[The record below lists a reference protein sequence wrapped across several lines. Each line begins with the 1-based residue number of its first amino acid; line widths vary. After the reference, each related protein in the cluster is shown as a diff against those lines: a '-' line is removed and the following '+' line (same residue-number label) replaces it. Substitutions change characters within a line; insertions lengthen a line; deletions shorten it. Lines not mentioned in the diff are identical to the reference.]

1 MTHPPDPHPS
11 TDQHATRATSPA
23 AAVPDHP
30 HTSPTSNRSPI
41 PSLPLPLAALASHL
55 YKLVINRRNRA
66 FDQNRNVTRLDIPV
80 ISVGNLSVGGT
91 GKTPAV
97 ERIVRTLAAAGH
109 RPCVAMRGYRS
120 VDGKSDEAEQYRAA
134 FRDLYNLPDVPIVAQ
149 PDRIAGIRALQRTRA
164 ASSHPSIDVVVLDD
178 GFQHRKLAR
187 DLDLVL
193 IDATRDPFNDHLLP
207 RGWLREPVSSLSRAH
222 AIIITRADLVPVH
235 RLSALEAAIAR
246 AAPNALVARS
256 SHRWVGL
263 DLLNVGTEL
272 DEPVD
277 WLKGK
282 RLVACCAIGNPGAF
296 LQQIA
301 NASGTAP
308 AEALILR
315 DHDPFTPATVRT
327 LINLATSARADAIIT
342 TQKDWTKLSTHPPAQ
357 WPCPVVRPVLDMVW
371 LARAQELEALLLQT
385 VAPGRAP

>member
-1 MTHPPDPHPS
+1 MS
-11 TDQHATRATSPA
+11 ATQSNTA
-23 AAVPDHP
+23 
-30 HTSPTSNRSPI
+30 NRSPV
-41 PSLPLPLAALASHL
+41 PALPLPLAALASRL
-55 YKLVINRRNRA
+55 YALAISRRNHA
-66 FDQNRNVTRLDIPV
+66 FDQSRNVTRLDIPV

-97 ERIVRTLAAAGH
+97 ERIVRSLAAAGH

-120 VDGKSDEAEQYRAA
+120 VDGKSDEAEQYRLT
-134 FRDLYNLPDVPIVAQ
+134 FRHLSNLPDIPIVAQ
-149 PDRIAGIRALQRTRA
+149 PDRIAGIRRLAQERA
-164 ASSHPSIDVVVLDD
+164 ASSLPPIDAIVLDD

-193 IDATRDPFNDHLLP
+193 IDATRNPFEDHLLP
-207 RGWLREPVSSLSRAH
+207 RGWLREPISSLARAH
-222 AIIITRADLVPVH
+222 AVIITRSDLIPQH
-235 RLSALEAAIAR
+235 RLDALHAAIAK
-246 AAPNALVARS
+246 AAPKALIARS
-256 SHRWVGL
+256 SHRWIGL

-308 AEALILR
+308 VEALILR
-315 DHDPFTPATVRT
+315 DHDPYTPATVRT
-327 LINLATSARADAIIT
+327 LINLATAARADAIIT
-342 TQKDWTKLSTHPPAQ
+342 TQKDWTKLSTHPHAQ
-357 WPCPVVRPVLDMVW
+357 WSCPVVRPVLDMVW
-371 LARAQELEALLLQT
+371 LTGGEALEALLLKT
-385 VAPGRAP
+385 VAPRRAP

>member
-1 MTHPPDPHPS
+1 MS
-11 TDQHATRATSPA
+11 ATKSNPA
-23 AAVPDHP
+23 
-30 HTSPTSNRSPI
+30 NRSPV
-41 PSLPLPLAALASHL
+41 PALPLPLASLASRLYALA
-55 YKLVINRRNRA
+55 INRRNHA
-66 FDQNRNVTRLDIPV
+66 FDRSRNVTRLDIPV

-120 VDGKSDEAEQYRAA
+120 VEGKSDEAEQYRAT
-134 FRDLYNLPDVPIVAQ
+134 FRDLSNLKNFPDIPIVAQ
-149 PDRIAGIRALQRTRA
+149 PDRIAGIRRLTQTRA
-164 ASSHPSIDVVVLDD
+164 ASSLPPIDAIVLDD

-193 IDATRDPFNDHLLP
+193 IDATRDPFEDHLLP
-207 RGWLREPVSSLSRAH
+207 RGWLREPISSLARAH
-222 AIIITRADLVPVH
+222 AIIITRADLIPQR
-235 RLSALEAAIAR
+235 RLDALHAAIAH
-246 AAPNALVARS
+246 AAPKALIAQS
-256 SHRWVGL
+256 SHRWIGL

-301 NASGTAP
+301 NACGTAP
-308 AEALILR
+308 VEALILR

-327 LINLATSARADAIIT
+327 LINLATSSRADAIIT
-342 TQKDWTKLSTHPPAQ
+342 TPNDRTKLSTHPPGQ

-371 LARAQELEALLLQT
+371 LTGGEALEALLLQA
-385 VAPGRAP
+385 VAPRRTP